1 MIEEDFR
8 KDVER
13 KIGEA
18 VDMERERGEGEGE
31 GVGGGEAREGGWGVE
46 G

>member
-1 MIEEDFR
+1 MDEDFR

-18 VDMERERGEGEGE
+18 VDMERERGRERERGLEERLGRE
-31 GVGGGEAREGGWGVE
+31 VGVLRGR
-46 G
+46 